1 MPPKLQ
7 NQSIQKSFAAT
18 IPGLVASAK
27 KRRATNRLQKRTAK
41 AAALDV
47 LSAPKLSKALERF
60 GDEGAVDAASE
71 EDVSETEDAPLG
83 SLLRPPPPFLLA
95 CPPSSTGLYFFVN
108 RL

>member
-18 IPGLVASAK
+18 IPGLVASAAK

-83 SLLRPPPPFLLA
+83 SLLRPPPFFSSPALPPLLD
-95 CPPSSTGLYFFVN
+95 CISS
-108 RL
+108 